1 MFSYKCGF
9 GWSPPLSFLSIPLP
23 PPPSPLTLFSLTF
36 IAHVFYS
43 PHLLSSTLFFPSPL
57 GPLSGFLTSVN
68 TDTPPHLIMHIIK
81 CRHWKTRRKSSL
93 IGALQKKSKNWRD
106 SWPYWRK
113 KKKKSSK
120 IGFSWILVKLL
131 SAGVYLPKG
140 LPPGTSPTSHGLRD
154 DSFTSLKSP
163 ISLSLALPT
172 SPFLC
177 LLFLLFSRA
186 PVFS

>member
-1 MFSYKCGF
+1 MWF
-9 GWSPPLSFLSIPLP
+9 WLITSPLIPVHP
-23 PPPSPLTLFSLTF
+23 PASTPTPLTLFSLTF

-68 TDTPPHLIMHIIK
+68 TDTPPTHTHLIMHIIK

-93 IGALQKKSKNWRD
+93 IGVLQKNPKTGGTAGHTEG
-106 SWPYWRK
+106 
-113 KKKKSSK
+113 KKKSSK

-131 SAGVYLPKG
+131 SAGVYLPQG

-177 LLFLLFSRA
+177 LLFLFFSRA